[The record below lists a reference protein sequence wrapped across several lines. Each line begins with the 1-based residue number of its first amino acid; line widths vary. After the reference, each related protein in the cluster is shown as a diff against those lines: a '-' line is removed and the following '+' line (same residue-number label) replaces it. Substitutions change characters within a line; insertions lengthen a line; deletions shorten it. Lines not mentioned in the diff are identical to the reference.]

1 MKKIIL
7 FVLITFTFFQ
17 NIFSQTDFRKGF
29 IISNKNDTING
40 FIDYREGARKYK
52 ICDFKEFENQSVISY
67 EPNQIKG
74 YRYLNDKNFVSKVFV
89 KNDQSKEK
97 VFFEVLVKGKVTLY
111 KYQVA
116 YYIQKNGEK
125 YHELKNDF
133 VKVEQD
139 GKEYHKYTNRHI
151 AALSYLLADCPS
163 IKEKINTIEIR
174 ERELTELIELY
185 NVCIDD
191 TSISFKEKK
200 PWFKAHIGLSLGMN
214 TSKINFSS
222 DQQGVIEYLTSD
234 FDSANSIMP
243 GLYFDFLS
251 PRINERIAFH
261 VGVFFLTTTY
271 KSYSILESNHVT
283 VRNDVLIELKQL
295 KIPLGFRY
303 TFPERNFTPYFNI
316 GVSNTLHLDSSS
328 SWIMERERNN
338 VVETFEGEALDI
350 GKGQIGFWGGIG
362 VKKSV
367 SNKLSGFLE
376 LRYEHTTGVSIN
388 NIDSIVQ
395 DNIINFQFLIGLSY

>member
-7 FVLITFTFFQ
+7 FVFIIFTFFQ

-40 FIDYREGARKYK
+40 FIDYREGAKKYK
-52 ICDFKEFENQSVISY
+52 ICDFKEYENQNVISY

-89 KNDQSKEK
+89 KNDQSKKK

-111 KYQVA
+111 KYQGVF
-116 YYIQKNGEK
+116 YVQKNDDK
-125 YHELKNDF
+125 YQKLTNDK
-133 VKVEQD
+133 VKVVLD
-139 GKEYHKYTNRHI
+139 NKEYIKHSNRYI
-151 AALSYLLADCPS
+151 AVLSYLLADCPG
-163 IKEKINTIEIR
+163 IKEKIKVIEIG

-185 NVCIDD
+185 NICIDD
-191 TSISFKEKK
+191 SSISFKEKK
-200 PWFKAHIGLSLGMN
+200 SWFKVHMGLSLGMS

-222 DQQGVIEYLTSD
+222 DQQGLIEYLTSD
-234 FDSANSIMP
+234 FDRANSIMP
-243 GLYFDFLS
+243 GLNFDFLS

-261 VGVFFLTTTY
+261 VGIFYLTSTY
-271 KSYSILESNHVT
+271 KSYSVLESNHVI
-283 VRNDVLIELKQL
+283 VRNDVLIDLKQL

-316 GVSNTLHLDSSS
+316 GFSNTLHLDSSS

-350 GKGQIGFWGGIG
+350 GKDQIGFWGGIG
-362 VKKSV
+362 VKKSI

-376 LRYEHTTGVSIN
+376 LRYEQTTGVAIN
-388 NIDSIVQ
+388 SFVQ
-395 DNIINFQFLIGLSY
+395 DNVINFQFLIGLSY